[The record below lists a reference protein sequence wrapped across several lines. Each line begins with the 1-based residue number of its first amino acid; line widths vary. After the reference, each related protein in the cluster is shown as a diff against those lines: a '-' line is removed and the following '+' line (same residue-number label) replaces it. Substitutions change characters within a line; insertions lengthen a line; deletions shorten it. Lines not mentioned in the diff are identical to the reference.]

1 MLRLVLGRLASFALT
16 LLAAS
21 AVVFILLDIL
31 PGDPAAV
38 LLGTSARPDTLTA
51 LRHQLGLDR
60 RLLLQY
66 LDWIGGALSGDF
78 GNSITYGV
86 PAGGLIAERLAVTLP
101 LAGLAL
107 LISTALAIGLGLIA
121 AARQDRAADRAV
133 MGFAQLGIAVPDFWI
148 GLLLILLFSSTL
160 NWFSAGG
167 WAGWTA
173 SPGQALKGL
182 VLPAVALALPQAG
195 VLTRVTRAALLDV
208 MAEEFVRTARAKGL
222 SRGAA
227 LRRHVLPNA
236 LLPVVTII
244 GLQFSFLAAGAVLV
258 ENVFALPG
266 LGQLAYLALQQRDV
280 VVLRDVVMLFA
291 AMVILVN
298 FAVDL
303 AYLLLDPRLRAPA

>member
-38 LLGTSARPDTLTA
+38 LLGTSARPDTLAA

-60 RLLLQY
+60 PLLLQY

-101 LAGLAL
+101 LASLAL

-167 WAGWTA
+167 WSGWTA

-182 VLPAVALALPQAG
+182 LLPAVALALPQAG

-266 LGQLAYLALQQRDV
+266 LGRLAYLALQQRDV

-303 AYLLLDPRLRAPA
+303 AYLLLDPRLRASA